1 MKQASLILNVV
12 LAAAVAYL
20 YYLHFSGPSTESSAA
35 TAADS
40 TVAPVKKVVYVNVDS
55 LLTNYEY
62 FKDTKKLLES
72 KRFQLD
78 NDLNSKGRSLQNEI
92 AFFQQKAQTMTMEQ
106 ARATEAALQ
115 QKQQN
120 FLAYRE
126 QAAARLAEE
135 EAKKNEELYSQ
146 IQDYLRKVNK
156 SNQYD
161 FVLGYTKGGG
171 ILFADQSLDAT
182 RQIIAGLNKEYKD
195 REQAPA
201 KK

>member
-1 MKQASLILNVV
+1 VKQASLILNVV

-20 YYLHFSGPSTESSAA
+20 YYLQFSGNSTDSSAV

-40 TVAPVKKVVYVNVDS
+40 TVAPAKKVVYVNVDS
-55 LLTNYEY
+55 LLTNYDF

-78 NDLNSKGRSLQNEI
+78 NELNAKGRSLQNEI

-120 FLAYRE
+120 FMAYLE

-135 EAKKNEELYSQ
+135 EAKKNEQLYSQ
-146 IQDYLRKVNK
+146 IQDYLKKVNK
-156 SNQYD
+156 TNQYD
-161 FVLGYTKGGG
+161 FVLGYTRGGG

-182 RQIIAGLNKEYKD
+182 KQIIAGLNKEYKEK
-195 REQAPA
+195 EQAAP